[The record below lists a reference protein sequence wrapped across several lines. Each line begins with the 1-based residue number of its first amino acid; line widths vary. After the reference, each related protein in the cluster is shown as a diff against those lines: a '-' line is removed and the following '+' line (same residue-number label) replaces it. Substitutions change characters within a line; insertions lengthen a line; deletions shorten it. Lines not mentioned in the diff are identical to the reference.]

1 MVAWGLGL
9 GAQDGCLRPA
19 IAQVVSM
26 NKRGAAFGA
35 FSAVFGVAWFLGSAV
50 MGLLY
55 ERSLVAVVVCGVTAQ
70 AAAAALFLATSSSVS
85 ERP

>member
-1 MVAWGLGL
+1 
-9 GAQDGCLRPA
+9 
-19 IAQVVSM
+19 
-26 NKRGAAFGA
+26 
-35 FSAVFGVAWFLGSAV
+35 